1 MGKGAV
7 PTGSKTKLFRDH
19 GASDSIASISGWVGL
34 LVIGFSVNDER
45 SSSVAE
51 EGMAVAS
58 EIYVFVFP
66 LEVSFAVCADRE
78 VWIVPPWWPSG
89 FSSPCFLPSGLKCG
103 PADIKS
109 GASHF
114 AF

>member
-78 VWIVPPWWPSG
+78 VWIVPRVVAFGILQPMLLAIRIEMRPS
-89 FSSPCFLPSGLKCG
+89 
-103 PADIKS
+103 
-109 GASHF
+109 
-114 AF
+114 